1 MLVWVVSAVGSV
13 LAVGSAMLVGVSCL
27 FSVVLAVGCRGM
39 YGELLCMSFTH
50 LLYCCWSSFD
60 ACVLI
65 LPDLFLVGGAALLMK
80 IVALIK

>member
-39 YGELLCMSFTH
+39 YGELLCMSFTLVV
-50 LLYCCWSSFD
+50 LLLVFLRCL
-60 ACVLI
+60 CV
-65 LPDLFLVGGAALLMK
+65 DSA
-80 IVALIK
+80 